1 MPFEPF
7 LFEFSRLLLALL
19 LPTAAGCAW
28 LLPRVTPRRPGTWP
42 MWLGYGH
49 VLGLLFT
56 VVLLL
61 LVDALGLHLSFP
73 LVGGLLL
80 LVILTGWFVRSRAS
94 RSSTTET
101 RYSPWPEP
109 RWLRLLGLL
118 LLILLLVR
126 FIGFALE
133 IVWRPL
139 FPWDAW
145 MNWAPKAK
153 VWFEHRSLV
162 PFVSTGQW
170 LQQTDPEV
178 YTLGAWHYP
187 PLVPLL
193 QLWPALAL
201 DRWDESLINLP
212 WLSGGLALGLG
223 FYGQLR
229 LLGAGFGYALL
240 FTYLLLSL
248 PILDAHI
255 VLAGYAELWVVIFYL
270 LATLALLR
278 WFRER
283 DPLQGL
289 LALSLALAL
298 PLIKVPGLVW
308 LLSFLPALAV
318 LLLPLRWLLAAGGM
332 VLLLVLWFLVFGGQ
346 FELPGIGTVILTT
359 EQIRVPY
366 LIDTRLDYR
375 PAVWAALGKHLGM
388 YANWHLLGY
397 LTPLAL
403 LWILLTRPRDRAV
416 WAISTLL
423 ATGLLAL
430 GLVFFFSYRADW
442 IIDGTTTNR
451 ALLHVL
457 PLVVIL
463 LALMSRTVF
472 RPASAATS
480 ETPSSA

>member
-1 MPFEPF
+1 MSSVSLQPEP
-7 LFEFSRLLLALL
+7 LMLLLALL

-28 LLPRVTPRRPGTWP
+28 LLPREAPWRPGTWP

-49 VLGLLFT
+49 SLGLLFT
-56 VVLLL
+56 VLLL
-61 LVDALGLHLSFP
+61 LLIDAVGLRLSFP
-73 LVGGLLL
+73 LVSGLLL
-80 LVILTGWFVRSRAS
+80 LALLAGLFVR
-94 RSSTTET
+94 T
-101 RYSPWPEP
+101 RRPRVSIAEAQRHSWPEP

-118 LLILLLVR
+118 LLALLLVR
-126 FIGFALE
+126 FGGFALE

-170 LQQTDPEV
+170 LQQHDPNV

-212 WLSGGLALGLG
+212 WLSGGLALGLA

-229 LLGAGFGYALL
+229 LLGSGCGYALL

-248 PILDAHI
+248 PILDVHI
-255 VLAGYAELWVVIFYL
+255 VLAGYAELWIVIFYL

-283 DPLQGL
+283 DPLQGI
-289 LALSLALAL
+289 LALTLALAL

-308 LLSFLPALAV
+308 LLNFVPALAV
-318 LLLPLRWLLAAGGM
+318 LLLPLRWLLTAGGTLM
-332 VLLLVLWFLVFGGQ
+332 LLVFWFIVFGGQ

-359 EQIRVPY
+359 EQIHVPY

-375 PAVWAALGKHLGM
+375 PAVWAALWKHLGM

-403 LWILLTRPRDRAV
+403 FWVVLRRPRDRTIWAV
-416 WAISTLL
+416 FTLL
-423 ATGLLAL
+423 TTGLLAL

-463 LALMSRTVF
+463 LALMSYAGF
-472 RPASAATS
+472 RPAAAAAS
-480 ETPSSA
+480 ETPSST